1 MNDWQNAPAYITLK
15 DHKIISDKTIISFIS
30 NHTAISA
37 EDIRIIKH
45 SRNSLLFDLEESK
58 KKKETSSSFNVTMG
72 RYNGAELCEL
82 IGNFTQSVLQVIMNK
97 EAMGLYRDDGFIFLQ
112 NENNQKTENFR
123 KKVIQVFKENG
134 FSIDIMTNVVE
145 INFLERYI

>member
-1 MNDWQNAPAYITLK
+1 
-15 DHKIISDKTIISFIS
+15 
-30 NHTAISA
+30 
-37 EDIRIIKH
+37 
-45 SRNSLLFDLEESK
+45 
-58 KKKETSSSFNVTMG
+58 MG
-72 RYNGAELCEL
+72 RYNGAERCEL

-134 FSIDIMTNVVE
+134 FSIDIVTNVVE